1 MGKGRTIAQTLRIRA
16 YNGPGA
22 GSRSP
27 RYSLGYTNFS
37 GPTLVKTRLPP
48 PFRTF
53 VLMQRLDLKQL
64 LSQKLSPQQI
74 QFIKLLQIPTAELE
88 TRIKEE
94 MEVNPAL
101 EEDEPDDTE
110 EMERD
115 EDDGDEADDDPD
127 ASLDNDENTLE
138 EDFDDRNND
147 QEMADEL
154 PEPEIQPKDEGP
166 ADTEA
171 NADTTDLDLSDYL
184 NDDEIAGYKMQGD
197 GPGEEEERDTPLA
210 DTSGSLLDS
219 LLDQLH
225 FASLNERQEAI
236 GQQLIGSIDG
246 DGYIRR
252 DLSAIANDLAFSQ
265 NLEVTVA
272 EIEAVLRVV
281 QGFDP
286 PGIAARDLPECLLLQ
301 LERRPQDEATTNAER
316 ILTDTFEEFS
326 KKHYPRI
333 QQKLDLED
341 DELKEAISVILKLNP
356 KPGGSGP
363 SGLGKTQ
370 YLMPDFILTND
381 NGVFN
386 LTLNARNAP
395 ELRVSPA
402 YTEMF
407 RTYDKAAKKDTKMKE
422 AVTFVKQKLDSAKW
436 FIDAIRQRQN
446 TLLRTMNAIVELQ
459 TEFFVEGDEGKL
471 RPMILKDIAQRIS
484 MDISTVSR
492 VANSKS
498 IQTEFG
504 IYPLKYFFSEG
515 IATDSGED
523 ASSRE
528 VKSILKELIGKES
541 KERPLSDDKLE
552 KMLNA
557 RGYNIARRT
566 VAKYREQLNIP
577 VARLRK
583 EL

>member
-1 MGKGRTIAQTLRIRA
+1 
-16 YNGPGA
+16 
-22 GSRSP
+22 
-27 RYSLGYTNFS
+27 
-37 GPTLVKTRLPP
+37 
-48 PFRTF
+48 
-53 VLMQRLDLKQL
+53 MQRLDMKQL

-88 TRIKEE
+88 ARIKEE
-94 MEVNPAL
+94 LEVNPAL
-101 EEDEPDDTE
+101 EE
-110 EMERD
+110 
-115 EDDGDEADDDPD
+115 GDEADDDFEEQERDDDDSDDDFDDPD
-127 ASLDNDENTLE
+127 AEYDNDDNTLD
-138 EDFDDRNND
+138 EDFDRAEEQPEMELPQLEESTAEKENND
-147 QEMADEL
+147 
-154 PEPEIQPKDEGP
+154 
-166 ADTEA
+166 
-171 NADTTDLDLSDYL
+171 DLDLGDYL

-197 GPGEEEERDTPLA
+197 GPGDADDDREMPLA
-210 DTSGSLLDS
+210 DTGGSLIDS
-219 LLDQLH
+219 LLNQLG
-225 FASLNERQEAI
+225 FVSLTDKQRLI
-236 GQQLIGSIDG
+236 GTQLIGSIDS

-265 NLEVTVA
+265 NVEATTE
-272 EIEAVLRVV
+272 EIEAVLRLV
-281 QGFDP
+281 QSFDP
-286 PGIAARDLPECLLLQ
+286 PGIGARDLQECLLLQ
-301 LERRPQDEATTNAER
+301 LERRPAAPDVENAER
-316 ILTDTFEEFS
+316 ILAETYEEFT

-341 DELKEAISVILKLNP
+341 DEIKDAIALILRLNP

-363 SGLGKTQ
+363 VGMGKVQ
-370 YLMPDFILTND
+370 YIIPDFILTND
-381 NGVFN
+381 NGQFH
-386 LTLNARNAP
+386 LSLNARNAP
-395 ELRVSPA
+395 DLRVSPA

-407 RTYDKAAKKDTKMKE
+407 QAYDKASKKDKKMKE

-446 TLLRTMNAIVELQ
+446 TLLRTMDAIVRYQ
-459 TEFFVEGDEGKL
+459 HDFFAEGDEGRL
-471 RPMILKDIAQRIS
+471 RPMILKDIAQEIG

-492 VANSKS
+492 VVNSKAV
-498 IQTEFG
+498 QMEFG

-528 VKSILKELIGKES
+528 VKHILKEIIDGES
-541 KERPLSDDKLE
+541 KGRPLSDDKLE

>member
-1 MGKGRTIAQTLRIRA
+1 
-16 YNGPGA
+16 
-22 GSRSP
+22 
-27 RYSLGYTNFS
+27 
-37 GPTLVKTRLPP
+37 
-48 PFRTF
+48 
-53 VLMQRLDLKQL
+53 MQRLDLKQL

-101 EEDEPDDTE
+101 EEDEPDDAE
-110 EMERD
+110 ELDRD
-115 EDDGDEADDDPD
+115 EDDADSDEDPD
-127 ASLDNDENTLE
+127 ASLDNDENTLD
-138 EDFDDRNND
+138 EDFDDRRDNAGTAD
-147 QEMADEL
+147 EMA
-154 PEPEIQPKDEGP
+154 EPDLAPAKDDGP

-171 NADTTDLDLSDYL
+171 NADTQDLDLSDYL

-225 FASLNERQEAI
+225 FADLDERQEAI

-252 DLSAIANDLAFSQ
+252 DLAAIANDLAFAQ

-272 EIEAVLRVV
+272 EIEAVLRVIH
-281 QGFDP
+281 GFDP

-341 DELKEAISVILKLNP
+341 DELKEAINVILKLNP

-459 TEFFVEGDEGKL
+459 REFFVEGDEGKL
-471 RPMILKDIAQRIS
+471 KPMILKDIAQRIS

-528 VKSILKELIGKES
+528 VKSILRDLIGKES

-552 KMLNA
+552 KMLNT